1 MRIADDD
8 IFADDI
14 KAFDLLHQIFLR
26 LQNERTPISISIS
39 LERKDAYFFDT
50 WQQSSISM
58 EYSEPLSKS
67 TWFVSIANSQ
77 QPLLHSEWQLFKT
90 YFEQLLQI
98 DAGLSALII
107 GIAAP
112 IY

>member
-1 MRIADDD
+1 MI
-8 IFADDI
+8 IFLLE
-14 KAFDLLHQIFLR
+14 AFDLLHQIFLR

-39 LERKDAYFFDT
+39 LERKGKERKYAYFFDT
-50 WQQSSISM
+50 WQQSSISI

-67 TWFVSIANSQ
+67 TWSVSIANSQ
-77 QPLLHSEWQLFKT
+77 QPVLHSEWQLFKT